1 MENNLTQFWDKAISF
16 DEYINHIDETIV
28 HPVNADYTEYYVL
41 NARRIERLL
50 KTYKADEA
58 QKEQFALKNFKGRF
72 LIITEGW
79 CGDAAQSLPVLYKFF
94 KEDVEMRY
102 ILRDT
107 HPDLMDMFLTNG
119 SKSIPIVI
127 VMDEDNNV
135 LNHWG
140 PRPEFGNELLRR
152 FKEHEDTYPKEQFMQ
167 DVQTAYN
174 KDKGHSIIA
183 EVLDKI

>member
-1 MENNLTQFWDKAISF
+1 MKNLTQYWDKAVF
-16 DEYINHIDETIV
+16 FEEYLTDINEIIE
-28 HPVNADYTEYYVL
+28 HPINPEYTEYYVL
-41 NARRIERLL
+41 NKRRIERLL
-50 KTYKADEA
+50 KTYKPETA
-58 QKEQFALKNFKGRF
+58 QKELFSAKNFKGKF

-79 CGDAAQSLPVLYKFF
+79 CGDAAQSLPVIHQFF
-94 KEDVEMRY
+94 KDDVEMRY
-102 ILRDT
+102 ILRDR

-127 VMDEDNNV
+127 IMDEDNNV

-152 FKEHEDTYPKEQFMQ
+152 FKEHEDTYPKEQFIQ

-183 EVLDKI
+183 EVLNKI